1 MISITLEH
9 IKSVVKKGENAVK
22 GIIPFMLHNETKAA
36 VIIYTMILK

>member
-22 GIIPFMLHNETKAA
+22 GIIPFILYNETKTT
-36 VIIYTMILK
+36 ITIYIMTL